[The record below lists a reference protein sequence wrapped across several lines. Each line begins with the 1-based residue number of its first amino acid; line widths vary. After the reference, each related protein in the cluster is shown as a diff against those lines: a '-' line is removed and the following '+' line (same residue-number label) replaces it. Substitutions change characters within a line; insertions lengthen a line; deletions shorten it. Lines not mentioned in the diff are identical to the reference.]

1 MRNMKQ
7 LRNRTP
13 SPHGARG
20 FSLVEILV
28 GVAIGVVGMLVIFKT
43 IATWDTHTRST
54 TAGSDAQSAGAL
66 AMFNLER
73 DIKQAGLGFMGI
85 GPAVTAPPNSLG
97 CMVNGADSG
106 ARTLPFTPFRMV
118 PVEIVLNPGQPDAV
132 NVLYGNSPFFV
143 SEERFTASTG
153 ITKTLERRNGFKTG
167 DLAIAA
173 VGANCNLLQ
182 VTDDTNANGRTIT
195 HADSVTFPN
204 FYAVPAGTMVARY
217 NSAAL
222 PVLGALGNIYSL
234 GPTPRR
240 ASWVVNTAAGNLTS
254 TELFG
259 GAPAFVI
266 GEGVVNMKALYGL
279 DTNADRMVDAWTNVA
294 PTTPAG
300 WAQVLSVRVGLLV
313 RSRQFERT
321 VDQSASGVPSAV
333 TPNVPNWS
341 GDALGVPNSA
351 FVMTNVDGSPD
362 SFGPNDPNPL
372 NWRFYRYRV
381 YEKEI
386 PLRNVIWGMTP

>member
-1 MRNMKQ
+1 MRTMKQ
-7 LRNRTP
+7 LRKHTP
-13 SPHGARG
+13 GPRGARG

-54 TAGSDAQSAGAL
+54 SAGSDAQSAGAL
-66 AMFNLER
+66 SMFNLER

-85 GPAVTAPPNSLG
+85 GPALPAPPNSLG
-97 CMVNGADSG
+97 CAVTGVD
-106 ARTLPFTPFRMV
+106 TLTGRNLAFNMV
-118 PVEIVLNPGQPDAV
+118 PVEIVLTGGQPDTL

-143 SEERFTASTG
+143 SEERFTASTA
-153 ITKTLERRNGFKTG
+153 ITKTLNRRNGFKTG

-182 VTDDTNANGRTIT
+182 VTDDTNADGRTIT
-195 HADSVTFPN
+195 HADGVVFPN
-204 FYAVPAGTMVARY
+204 FYAVPAGTLTARY

-222 PVLGALGNIYSL
+222 PALGALGTIYSL
-234 GPTPRR
+234 GPVPRR
-240 ASWVVNTAAGNLTS
+240 ASWAIDAAGGNLTS

-259 GAPAFVI
+259 GAPAFVV

-279 DTNADRMVDAWTNVA
+279 DTDADRRVDTWDNVT

-321 VDQSASGVPSAV
+321 ADQSASGVPAAV
-333 TPNVPNWS
+333 TPNVPTWS
-341 GDALGVPNSA
+341 GDALGVANTA

-362 SFGPNDPNPL
+362 AFGPNDPDPL

>member
-1 MRNMKQ
+1 MRTMKQ
-7 LRNRTP
+7 LRVHMPRP
-13 SPHGARG
+13 QRARG

-54 TAGSDAQSAGAL
+54 SAGSDAQSAGAL
-66 AMFNLER
+66 AMFNVER
-73 DIKQAGLGFMGI
+73 DIKQAGMGFMGI
-85 GPAVTAPPNSLG
+85 GPAVAAPPNSLG
-97 CMVNGADSG
+97 CAVNGVDTQTGRNLA
-106 ARTLPFTPFRMV
+106 FNMV
-118 PVEIVLNPGQPDAV
+118 PVEIVLTAGQPDTL

-143 SEERFTASTG
+143 SEERFTASTAT
-153 ITKTLERRNGFKTG
+153 TKTLDRRNGFKTG

-182 VTDDTNANGRTIT
+182 VTDDTNADGKTIT
-195 HADSVTFPN
+195 HADGVTFPN

-222 PVLGALGNIYSL
+222 PALGALGTIYSL

-240 ASWVVNTAAGNLTS
+240 ASWAVNTAAGNLTS
-254 TELFG
+254 TELLG
-259 GAPAFVI
+259 GAPAFVV
-266 GEGVVNMKALYGL
+266 GEGVVNMKALYGF
-279 DTNADRMVDAWTNVA
+279 DTNADRVVDTWGNVTPA
-294 PTTPAG
+294 TPAG
-300 WAQVLSVRVGLLV
+300 WAQVLSVRVGMLV

-321 VDQSASGVPSAV
+321 ADQSASGVPAAV

-341 GDALGVPNSA
+341 GDALGVPSSA

-362 SFGPNDPNPL
+362 AFGPNDPDPL

>member
-1 MRNMKQ
+1 MRTMKQ
-7 LRNRTP
+7 LRSHTA
-13 SPHGARG
+13 SPRHARG

-43 IATWDTHTRST
+43 IATWDTHSRST

-73 DIKQAGLGFMGI
+73 DVKQAGLGFMGI
-85 GPAVTAPPNSLG
+85 GPSLPTAPPNSLG
-97 CMVNGADSG
+97 CAVTGVD
-106 ARTLPFTPFRMV
+106 TLTGRNLAFNMV
-118 PVEIVLNPGQPDAV
+118 PVEIVLAGGQPDTI

-143 SEERFTASTG
+143 SEEQFTASTG
-153 ITKTLERRNGFKTG
+153 TSKTLARRNGFKTG

-182 VTDDTNANGRTIT
+182 VTDDTNPDGRTIT
-195 HADSVTFPN
+195 HADGVTFPN
-204 FYAVPAGTMVARY
+204 FYATPAGTLTARY

-222 PVLGALGNIYSL
+222 PALGALGNIYSL
-234 GPTPRR
+234 GPAPRR
-240 ASWVVNTAAGNLTS
+240 ASWVVDTAAGNLTS
-254 TELFG
+254 TELIG
-259 GAPAFVI
+259 GAPAFVV

-279 DTNADRMVDAWTNVA
+279 DTDGDRRVDTWSN
-294 PTTPAG
+294 TTPATPAA
-300 WAQVLSVRVGLLV
+300 WAQVLSVRVGMLV

-321 VDQSASGVPSAV
+321 ADQSASGVPAAV

>member
-1 MRNMKQ
+1 MRTMKQ
-7 LRNRTP
+7 LRVHTP
-13 SPHGARG
+13 RPHRARG

-54 TAGSDAQSAGAL
+54 SAGSDAQSAGAL

-85 GPAVTAPPNSLG
+85 GPALPAPPASLG
-97 CMVNGADSG
+97 CAVTGVD
-106 ARTLPFTPFRMV
+106 TLTGRNLAFNMV
-118 PVEIVLNPGQPDAV
+118 PVEIVLTAGQPDTI

-143 SEERFTASTG
+143 SEERFTASTAT
-153 ITKTLERRNGFKTG
+153 TKTLNRRNGFKTG

-182 VTDDTNANGRTIT
+182 VTDDTNADGRTIT
-195 HADSVTFPN
+195 HADGVIFPN
-204 FYAVPAGTMVARY
+204 FYAVPAGTLTARY

-222 PVLGALGNIYSL
+222 PALGALGNIYSL
-234 GPTPRR
+234 GPLPRR
-240 ASWVVNTAAGNLTS
+240 ASWVIDAAGGNLTS

-259 GAPAFVI
+259 GAPAFVV

-279 DTNADRMVDAWTNVA
+279 DTDADRRVDTWDNVT

-321 VDQSASGVPSAV
+321 ADQSASGVPAAV
-333 TPNVPNWS
+333 TPNVPTWS
-341 GDALGVPNSA
+341 GDALGVANTA
-351 FVMTNVDGSPD
+351 FVMTNINGTPD
-362 SFGPNDPNPL
+362 AFGPNDPNPL

>member
-1 MRNMKQ
+1 MRTMKQ
-7 LRNRTP
+7 LRTHPTGLRR
-13 SPHGARG
+13 AQG

-43 IATWDTHTRST
+43 IATWDTHSRST

-73 DIKQAGLGFMGI
+73 DVKQAGLGFMGI
-85 GPAVTAPPNSLG
+85 GPAVAAPPNSLG
-97 CMVNGADSG
+97 CAVTGID
-106 ARTLPFTPFRMV
+106 TLTGRNLAFNMV
-118 PVEIVLNPGQPDAV
+118 PVEIVLNAGQPDTI

-143 SEERFTASTG
+143 SEERFTASTAA
-153 ITKTLERRNGFKTG
+153 TKTLERRNGFKTG

-173 VGANCNLLQ
+173 VGPNCNLLQ
-182 VTDDTNANGRTIT
+182 VTDDTNADGRTIA
-195 HADSVTFPN
+195 HADAVVFPN
-204 FYAVPAGTMVARY
+204 FYAVPAGTLTARY

-222 PVLGALGNIYSL
+222 PVLGGLGNIYSL
-234 GPTPRR
+234 GPAPRR
-240 ASWVVNTAAGNLTS
+240 AAWAVNAAAGNLTS
-254 TELFG
+254 TELFS
-259 GAPAFVI
+259 GAPAFVV

-279 DTNADRMVDAWTNVA
+279 DTDADRRVDAWTNVT
-294 PTTPAG
+294 PITPAA
-300 WAQVLSVRVGLLV
+300 WAQVLSVRVAMLV

-321 VDQSASGVPSAV
+321 ADQSASGVPMAV

-341 GDALGVPNSA
+341 GDALGVANTA
-351 FVMTNVDGSPD
+351 FVMTNADGTPD
-362 SFGPNDPNPL
+362 AFGPNDPNPL

>member
-1 MRNMKQ
+1 MRTMKQ
-7 LRNRTP
+7 LRVHTP
-13 SPHGARG
+13 GPQRARG

-54 TAGSDAQSAGAL
+54 SAGSDAQSAGAL

-73 DIKQAGLGFMGI
+73 DIKQAGQGFMGI
-85 GPAVTAPPNSLG
+85 GPAPAPPAPPAPNSLG
-97 CMVNGADSG
+97 CAVNGVDTQTGRNLA
-106 ARTLPFTPFRMV
+106 FNMV
-118 PVEIVLNPGQPDAV
+118 PVEIVLTGGQPDTI

-143 SEERFTASTG
+143 SEERFALGTAT
-153 ITKTLERRNGFKTG
+153 TKQLARGNGFKTG

-173 VGANCNLLQ
+173 VGMNCNLLQ
-182 VTDDTNANGRTIT
+182 VTDDTGAIRTIT
-195 HADSVTFPN
+195 HAAGVTFPN
-204 FYAVPAGTMVARY
+204 FYAVPAAPMVARY
-217 NSAAL
+217 NSSAL
-222 PVLGALGNIYSL
+222 PALGPDGTIYSL

-240 ASWVVNTAAGNLTS
+240 ASWVIDTAAGNLTS

-259 GAPAFVI
+259 GAPAFVV

-279 DTNADRMVDAWTNVA
+279 DADGDRRVDSWTNVA
-294 PTTPAG
+294 PAD
-300 WAQVLSVRVGLLV
+300 WAQVLSVRVAMLV

-321 VDQSASGVPSAV
+321 ADQSASGVPAAV

-341 GDALGVPNSA
+341 GDALGLPNTA

-362 SFGPNDPNPL
+362 AFGPNDPNPL

>member
-1 MRNMKQ
+1 MRIMK
-7 LRNRTP
+7 LRTHHTLRQRR
-13 SPHGARG
+13 ARG

-54 TAGSDAQSAGAL
+54 TAGSDAQSTGSL

-85 GPAVTAPPNSLG
+85 GAVTPPASLG
-97 CMVNGADSG
+97 CLVNGVDTQTGLNLA
-106 ARTLPFTPFRMV
+106 FNMV
-118 PVEIVLNPGQPDAV
+118 PVQIVLNPGLPDTI

-143 SEERFTASTG
+143 SEERFTSSTA
-153 ITKTLERRNGFKTG
+153 TSKTLDRRNGFKPG

-173 VGANCNLLQ
+173 VGTNCNLLE
-182 VTDDTNANGRTIT
+182 VTGDTNADGRTID
-195 HADSVTFPN
+195 HADAAVYPN
-204 FYAVPAGTMVARY
+204 FYAVPAATRTARY

-222 PVLGALGNIYSL
+222 PALGAIGNIYSL
-234 GPTPRR
+234 GPVPRR
-240 ASWVVNTAAGNLTS
+240 DSWQIVGGSLTN

-259 GAPAFVI
+259 GAPAFVV
-266 GEGVVNMKALYGL
+266 GEGVVNMKAIYGL
-279 DTNADRMVDAWTNVA
+279 DTLGALGTRTVTAWTNVA

-300 WAQVLSVRVGLLV
+300 WAQVLSVRVAMLV

-321 VDQSASGVPSAV
+321 ADLSASGVPTGV
-333 TPNVPNWS
+333 TTVAPTWS
-341 GDALGVPNSA
+341 GAAVLPAIPNSD
-351 FVMTNVDGSPD
+351 FVMTNADGTPD
-362 SFGPNDPNPL
+362 SSFGPNNPDPL
-372 NWRFYRYRV
+372 NWRYYRYRV

-386 PLRNVIWGMTP
+386 PLRNVMWGMTP